1 MADSLNIL
9 VKAVQGTLNNPAAN
23 PAMTAFVVGA
33 GFCLALILVVALMA
47 LFTPK
52 KKRVVKVRH
61 YTLEPTDAEF
71 AGDESV
77 AEEPSGDAGDTAC
90 AADVECLSAEDAAD
104 DDAAVPASAQPARR
118 TLGEVIRETRG
129 WRFGARTLAIVF
141 SVPVLILFAL
151 GSAWVVTSTDDYC
164 TKVCHNTSPSV
175 KSAVKLDHAR
185 CVQCHETPGFT
196 GAAEAIRT
204 RGTML
209 VSAARG
215 GKPDG
220 SALIDSASCLRCHE
234 SVLGA
239 PVIGSRGVKVSH
251 KEPVAAGMTCGSCHP
266 SAGHTRRR
274 TYSMTPCLS
283 CHGNRAAA
291 SASRASAECETCHV
305 DGIERDIAPRTADST
320 ATLGSGA
327 VVYPIVAVGKTVQCG
342 ACHDEK
348 RECDSCHGFRMPHD
362 RAFLEGGHARVAAF
376 ERKEACFKCH
386 SENECSSGC
395 HINFPGHLEGWKED
409 HKKSPRDA
417 GCSCHAQRSG
427 RTGPMC
433 PICH

>member
-1 MADSLNIL
+1 MSESVNIL

-33 GFCLALILVVALMA
+33 GFCLALILVVGLMA

-52 KKRVVKVRH
+52 RKRVVKVRH
-61 YTLEPTDAEF
+61 YTLEPTD
-71 AGDESV
+71 GDASGDATT
-77 AEEPSGDAGDTAC
+77 AEEPASNADDVSDADP
-90 AADVECLSAEDAAD
+90 DRVSAEDAAVD
-104 DDAAVPASAQPARR
+104 GAAEAGSGKPPRR
-118 TLGEVIRETRG
+118 TLGDALRDTRG

-164 TKVCHNTSPSV
+164 TKVCHTTSASV
-175 KSAVKLDHAR
+175 KASVKLDHAR
-185 CVQCHETPGFT
+185 CVQCHEAPGLT
-196 GAAEAIRT
+196 GTAEAIRT

-209 VSAARG
+209 VKAARG

-220 SALIDSASCLRCHE
+220 AALVDSAACLRCHT
-234 SVLGA
+234 SVLGK

-251 KEPVAAGMTCGSCHP
+251 KEPVAAGMTCSSCHP
-266 SAGHTRRR
+266 GAGHTQRR
-274 TYSMTPCLS
+274 TYSMTPCLT

-291 SASRASAECETCHV
+291 PASRASAECETCHV

-327 VVYPIVAVGKTVQCG
+327 VIYPVVAVGKTVQCG

-348 RECDSCHGFRMPHD
+348 RECDTCHGFRLPHD

-376 ERKEACFKCH
+376 EAKKACFKCH
-386 SENECSSGC
+386 TEDSCSSGC
-395 HINFPGHLEGWKED
+395 HIGFPGHLEGWKED
-409 HKKSPRDA
+409 HKISPPDSV
-417 GCSCHAQRSG
+417 CSCHAQRSG
-427 RTGPMC
+427 RTTPMC
-433 PICH
+433 ALCH